1 MKKKENYTYSIYIG
15 SKLRNK
21 SYGDAEKHLWNFGK
35 LKDYKS

>member
-21 SYGDAEKHLWNFGK
+21 NYEEEGELS
-35 LKDYKS
+35 